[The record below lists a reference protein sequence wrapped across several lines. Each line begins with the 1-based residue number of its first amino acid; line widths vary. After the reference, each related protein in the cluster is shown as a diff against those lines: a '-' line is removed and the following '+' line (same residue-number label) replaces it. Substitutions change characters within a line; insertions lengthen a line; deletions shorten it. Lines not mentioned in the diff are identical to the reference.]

1 MSPCR
6 ASLKPSEV
14 GKNLRQVN
22 ISLAAYF
29 VRLLLS
35 SWSNCQLVI
44 IYQKPDAKISK
55 WPIKAKLWIVC
66 MIDSLVNTYIIA
78 EILQYIKKE
87 TWKQFVGIYTT
98 GSNNPLSLAANF
110 L

>member
-1 MSPCR
+1 
-6 ASLKPSEV
+6 
-14 GKNLRQVN
+14 
-22 ISLAAYF
+22 
-29 VRLLLS
+29 
-35 SWSNCQLVI
+35 
-44 IYQKPDAKISK
+44 
-55 WPIKAKLWIVC
+55 

-110 L
+110 LWMFQNPWTWTPNA